1 MTILK
6 KYPRYMLI
14 LLCVGLC
21 FASALVLAEG
31 RTDDIATL
39 TITTRQSPVTFRVEV
54 ARNHASQAN
63 GLMFRKSM
71 PEDAGMLFVYG
82 EPQRIVRMWMRNTLI
97 PLDML
102 FIDARGVIV
111 HLHENA
117 KPRDETVIS
126 SRYNVSSVVELNGGM
141 IKKHGISVGDTVS
154 LIP

>member
-1 MTILK
+1 
-6 KYPRYMLI
+6 
-14 LLCVGLC
+14 
-21 FASALVLAEG
+21 
-31 RTDDIATL
+31 
-39 TITTRQSPVTFRVEV
+39 
-54 ARNHASQAN
+54 
-63 GLMFRKSM
+63 
-71 PEDAGMLFVYG
+71 MLFVYG